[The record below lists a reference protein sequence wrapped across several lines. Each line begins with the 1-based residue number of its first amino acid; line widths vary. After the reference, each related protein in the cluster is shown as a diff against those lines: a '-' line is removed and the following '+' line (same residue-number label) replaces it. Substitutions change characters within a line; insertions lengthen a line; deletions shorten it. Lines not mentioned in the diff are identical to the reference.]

1 MAALALLGIL
11 TVLFGM
17 GVYVAVA
24 MGLGGL
30 ALVSLFG
37 DRPVWDIFGIVPWNT
52 TTSFTLVALPLFVLM
67 GEVLLRSGVT
77 EGMYSTLSKWLNPLP
92 GGLLHS
98 NIAACAMFA
107 CISGSS
113 AATAATIGGVSLP
126 FLKRFGYDDRL
137 AAGSLVA
144 GGTLGILIPPSI
156 VFIIY
161 GVLVE
166 ESIGK
171 LYLAGFLPGL
181 LMTLMF
187 MALIVVMTVRNPALS
202 PKAPHA
208 SWRERLVGLMA
219 LLPVLF
225 LMAMVLGTIYAGI
238 ATATEAAGFGVTGA
252 FLITLLNRRL
262 SWDMIRSTAVAASGT
277 TAMILFILIGA
288 FVLQFILAF
297 LGLPA
302 LISNWVIS
310 LKLSQLEVIAII
322 CIANIIL
329 GTFME
334 ELSVIVT
341 TIPILLPMLK
351 ALGVDLVWFGVIT
364 VMLVQIGIV
373 SPPVGMNLFI
383 LHSLRR
389 RMAGRGKEPPISEI
403 YWGVLPFLFVMILTL
418 VLVIA
423 FPQIALWLP
432 NSAAPQ

>member
-1 MAALALLGIL
+1 
-11 TVLFGM
+11 
-17 GVYVAVA
+17 
-24 MGLGGL
+24 
-30 ALVSLFG
+30 
-37 DRPVWDIFGIVPWNT
+37 
-52 TTSFTLVALPLFVLM
+52 
-67 GEVLLRSGVT
+67 VLLRSGVT
-77 EGMYSTLSKWLNPLP
+77 EGMYSTLAKWLNPLP

-126 FLKRFGYDDRL
+126 FLKSYGYNDRI

-171 LYLAGFLPGL
+171 LYLAGFVPGF
-181 LMTLMF
+181 LMAFAF
-187 MALIVVMTVRNPALS
+187 MCLIALQAIRNPSIA
-202 PKAPHA
+202 PKVPT
-208 SWRERLVGLMA
+208 STWRERLVGLGA
-219 LLPVLF
+219 LLPIVF
-225 LMAMVLGTIYAGI
+225 LMALVLGTIYTGV
-238 ATATEAAGFGVTGA
+238 ATATEAAAFGVCGA
-252 FLITLLNRRL
+252 FLIAVANRRISRAML
-262 SWDMIRSTAVAASGT
+262 RETFLASAGT

-310 LKLSQLEVIAII
+310 MQLTQMQVVLLICVIYIV
-322 CIANIIL
+322 L

-334 ELSVIVT
+334 ELSMVVT
-341 TIPILLPMLK
+341 TIPIFLPMLK
-351 ALGVDLVWFGVIT
+351 ALGVDLVWFGVIV
-364 VMLVQIGIV
+364 VMLVQIAIV

-383 LHSLRR
+383 LHALRR
-389 RMAGRGKEPPISEI
+389 QLAGPARSRRSPTCS
-403 YWGVLPFLFVMILTL
+403 
-418 VLVIA
+418 
-423 FPQIALWLP
+423 
-432 NSAAPQ
+432 SASCRSS

>member
-1 MAALALLGIL
+1 MAGIALIGIL

-17 GVYVAVA
+17 GIYVSVS
-24 MGLGGL
+24 MGIGGL
-30 ALVSLFG
+30 LLAQLFA
-37 DRPVWDIFGIVPWNT
+37 DRPVWDILGYVPWNT

-77 EGMYSTLSKWLNPLP
+77 EGMYATLSKWLNPLP

-113 AATAATIGGVSLP
+113 AATAATIGRVSLP
-126 FLKRFGYDDRL
+126 FLKKYGYDDRMAL
-137 AAGSLVA
+137 GSLVS

-171 LYLAGFLPGL
+171 LYLAGFIPGF
-181 LMTLMF
+181 LMTFAF
-187 MALIVVMTVRNPALS
+187 MALIAFQSIRKPSRA
-202 PKAPHA
+202 PKLPP
-208 SWRERLVGLMA
+208 STWGERIAGLGS
-219 LLPVLF
+219 LLPILF
-225 LMAMVLGTIYAGI
+225 LMAVVLGTIYTGV
-238 ATATEAAGFGVTGA
+238 ATATEAAAFGVCGA
-252 FLITLLNRRL
+252 FLIAAVNRRITL
-262 SWDMIRSTAVAASGT
+262 QMLRDTFLATAGT

-297 LGLPA
+297 LGLPSM
-302 LISNWVIS
+302 ISNWVIGM
-310 LKLSQLEVIAII
+310 QLTKMQVVLMI
-322 CIANIIL
+322 CVLYIVL

-334 ELSVIVT
+334 ELSMVVT
-341 TIPILLPMLK
+341 TVPIFLPMLK
-351 ALGVDLVWFGVIT
+351 ALGVDLVWFGVIV
-364 VMLVQIGIV
+364 VMLVQIAIV

-383 LHSLRR
+383 LHAQNRELSGPD
-389 RMAGRGKEPPISEI
+389 APISDI
-403 YWGVLPFLFVMILTL
+403 FIGVMPFFFTMILTL
-418 VLVIA
+418 ALVIA

-432 NSAAPQ
+432 TSSAP

>member
-1 MAALALLGIL
+1 MGI
-11 TVLFGM
+11 
-17 GVYVAVA
+17 YVSVA

-30 ALVSLFG
+30 ALVTIFG
-37 DRPVWDIFGIVPWNT
+37 DRPVWDIFGYVPWNT

-126 FLKRFGYDDRL
+126 FLKTYGYNDRI

-171 LYLAGFLPGL
+171 LYLAGFVPG
-181 LMTLMF
+181 F
-187 MALIVVMTVRNPALS
+187 MMAFAFMCLIALQAIRNPSIA
-202 PKAPHA
+202 PKVPA
-208 SWRERLVGLMA
+208 STWRERLVGLGA
-219 LLPVLF
+219 LLPIIF
-225 LMAMVLGTIYAGI
+225 LMAVVLGTIYTGV
-238 ATATEAAGFGVTGA
+238 ATATEAAAFGVCGA
-252 FLITLLNRRL
+252 YLIALVNRRITISML
-262 SWDMIRSTAVAASGT
+262 RETFLASAGT

-302 LISNWVIS
+302 LISNWVIGM
-310 LKLSQLEVIAII
+310 QLTQMQVVLMICVIYIV
-322 CIANIIL
+322 L

-334 ELSVIVT
+334 ELSMVVT
-341 TIPILLPMLK
+341 TIPIFLPMLK
-351 ALGVDLVWFGVIT
+351 ALGVDLVWFGVIV
-364 VMLVQIGIV
+364 VMLVQIAIV

-383 LHSLRR
+383 LHALRR
-389 RMAGRGKEPPISEI
+389 QLAGPGKEPPISDVFI
-403 YWGVLPFLFVMILTL
+403 GVMPFFFTMILTL
-418 VLVIA
+418 ALVIL

-432 NSAAPQ
+432 GSAK